1 MNWKQSPISNLFL
14 IVFIMIRRSTHAMAL
29 VCMSETTF
37 WIWFSPYV
45 ARPKSTNKAF
55 FFQPKHVWKSLDL
68 YCCRE
73 SSVLLGPFC
82 TQLVVMQNSTHP
94 MHSNHTGSSF
104 LTFIALLYL
113 FCVHGRGTGV
123 PCMCVDVREQLAEV
137 SPFYFVGPRDWTQS
151 IRLDDNAFNHWITS
165 PASTWRFLSQWAF
178 WLAFCGC
185 DNPRDQD
192 QLRGRKGPFS
202 FHVPGHTP
210 SLRKVW
216 TRTQTE
222 AMEGNCLLAFPTTFL
237 YSLGLPA

>member
-1 MNWKQSPISNLFL
+1 MFNFSYELETITYIKFIFNCVYYDQKEYTCHGTCVYVRDNFL
-14 IVFIMIRRSTHAMAL
+14 DL
-29 VCMSETTF
+29 VLSLCGSGAPT
-37 WIWFSPYV
+37 
-45 ARPKSTNKAF
+45 PKSSNKAF

-137 SPFYFVGPRDWTQS
+137 SPFYFVGPRD
-151 IRLDDNAFNHWITS
+151 
-165 PASTWRFLSQWAF
+165 
-178 WLAFCGC
+178 
-185 DNPRDQD
+185 
-192 QLRGRKGPFS
+192 
-202 FHVPGHTP
+202 
-210 SLRKVW
+210 
-216 TRTQTE
+216 
-222 AMEGNCLLAFPTTFL
+222 
-237 YSLGLPA
+237 